1 MSTAAGT
8 GVLSGT
14 ANIKA
19 GTNGWYHFHAANAG
33 RYSIFVNSKADGE
46 TVGIANYQVYE
57 NLTESA
63 FDTDSIKVYQG
74 RKGYLYQGAK
84 RRCAGHRHHCDCDR
98 HGSSRD
104 NAETWRGKKNCS
116 SSRALHSI
124 WYIMPTETARYT
136 LTSIASDN
144 KEYPLDV
151 IYYVDKEKGV
161 EETTPVSAVYWTAGS
176 SIVFEVLPTTDAT
189 VKVTLAKENI
199 IELTDEAAQ
208 QTISAGQ
215 TLYFQSKTGA
225 KDVRY
230 FIETSEMAEGLT
242 LNYVSVTGGISWN
255 NGYTDFVAAP
265 KQEEVIFG
273 LTAVSTFEG
282 TKTFKMKRGIVTPAA
297 VKAGTPAESAELAA
311 YHKTYYTF
319 TPEKAGRYSIKAG
332 GASVSECRNGI
343 TGRFSEIHVP
353 DDFIVT
359 DAMVGKEVIYSFVSR
374 RHSRKEAEFQHH
386 RNDSRR
392 ACVRHAIHCGH
403 HKS

>member
-63 FDTDSIKVYQG
+63 FDTDSIKKFIKAGKDIYIKVPNEGAQDTDITVTVTDMAAAGTTLKLGEAKELQLKQGVTQYLVY
-74 RKGYLYQGAK
+74 
-84 RRCAGHRHHCDCDR
+84 
-98 HGSSRD
+98 
-104 NAETWRGKKNCS
+104 NV
-116 SSRALHSI
+116 
-124 WYIMPTETARYT
+124 TETARYT

-215 TLYFQSKTGA
+215 TLYFQSKQA
-225 KDVRY
+225 
-230 FIETSEMAEGLT
+230 
-242 LNYVSVTGGISWN
+242 
-255 NGYTDFVAAP
+255 
-265 KQEEVIFG
+265 
-273 LTAVSTFEG
+273 
-282 TKTFKMKRGIVTPAA
+282 
-297 VKAGTPAESAELAA
+297 
-311 YHKTYYTF
+311 
-319 TPEKAGRYSIKAG
+319 
-332 GASVSECRNGI
+332 
-343 TGRFSEIHVP
+343 
-353 DDFIVT
+353 
-359 DAMVGKEVIYSFVSR
+359 R
-374 RHSRKEAEFQHH
+374 RT
-386 RNDSRR
+386 
-392 ACVRHAIHCGH
+392 
-403 HKS
+403 